1 MKIEVYAAHS
11 HVSEKELREK
21 SVVVIDTLRATS
33 TIITALANGCNQV
46 LPVEEIEE
54 AMDMRITMKESQVIL
69 GGERNTKKLP
79 GFDFGN
85 SPLEYAPENVTGKTL
100 ILTTTNG
107 TRAIKKAEQADSVHI
122 GALINGLTV
131 ASHLHRTNRDAVL
144 LCSGTHGKFSME
156 DILTAGYIIYRLQR
170 FGSNPDLQ
178 LDDLGLVAVNL
189 YETHKDDLMGALR
202 GTLHFGILH
211 STGMDDDLE
220 YCLKRD
226 IVRVLP
232 AYRDGRITL

>member
-21 SVVVIDTLRATS
+21 TVVAIDTLRATS

-46 LPVEEIEE
+46 LPVEEVEE

-69 GGERNTKKLP
+69 GGERNTQKLP

-85 SPLEYAPENVTGKTL
+85 SPLEYVPENVTGKTL

-131 ASHLHRTNRDAVL
+131 ASHLHRTNKDAVL
-144 LCSGTHGKFSME
+144 LCSGTHGKFSLE

-178 LDDLGLVAVNL
+178 LDDLGLVSVDL
-189 YETHKDDLMGALR
+189 YEAHKDDLMGALR
-202 GTLHFGILH
+202 GTLHYGILH
-211 STGMDDDLE
+211 GNGMDDDLE